1 MTKKM
6 LYILIAAAVL
16 LPSCLNDIEEV
27 PLVVE
32 DEDLQAPVNIR
43 TITGDGQIALSWPS
57 VEEAD
62 AYRLYRSATLGEVW
76 VRIVE
81 TVDTF
86 FVDENVS
93 NGLQYFYSVST
104 VGSSGLESARSEP
117 APATP
122 SVYSMLINAGL
133 EFTGSMIVELTLT
146 APASTA
152 VMRISAVPDF
162 GSTPWETYSSV
173 RTWMLT
179 EGDGPKTVYASFQDQ
194 SGALSLPVSA
204 TIELD
209 TYSAIEGLAI
219 TPEPHTYSIGA
230 TVHLAMVVEG
240 SESGGIAL
248 VEIEALD
255 AGPINLFDDG
265 RGGDPVAGD
274 GSYEADYTF
283 PSVFRGTDLIVV
295 GSFADRVGNQSVPFE
310 WSDQISF
317 TDPPEPV
324 QLIGSIDSTTS
335 MITIRWEESSE
346 DDFAAYMIYRDTQA
360 GVNDDPALF
369 VQGLDFRSQTT
380 YPDSDLDQGITY
392 YYRIYVT
399 NDLGEAVGSNEIA
412 ASTFDA
418 LPIPVTLSDPSAVG
432 SDRLTLEWTINPDSD
447 FFEYRIYR
455 DTSPGVTET
464 SELVSVLNN
473 REITWFDDTGLDN
486 GANSYYYRVLVY
498 DLGGQYSRSNEVTTA
513 TP

>member
-6 LYILIAAAVL
+6 LFILLIAAVL
-16 LPSCLNDIEEV
+16 LPSCLDDIEEV
-27 PLVVE
+27 PLEIE
-32 DEDLQAPVNIR
+32 DEGLQAPVNIR

-57 VEEAD
+57 VEEA
-62 AYRLYRSATLGEVW
+62 ASYRLYRSSTLGEAW
-76 VRIVE
+76 VRIIE

-86 FVDENVS
+86 FVDENVT
-93 NGLQYFYSVST
+93 NGLQYFYSISS
-104 VGSSGLESARSEP
+104 VGSSGVESARSEP
-117 APATP
+117 APAMP

-133 EFTGSMIVELTLT
+133 EYTGSMVVELALT

-152 VMRISAVPDF
+152 VMRISDVPDF
-162 GSTPWETYSSV
+162 GSTVWEAYSQA

-194 SGALSLPVSA
+194 SGALSPPVSA

-209 TYSAIEGLAI
+209 TYSAIEDLAI
-219 TPEPHTYSIGA
+219 TPEPHTYSVGSTI
-230 TVHLAMVVEG
+230 HLAMDVEG
-240 SESGGIAL
+240 NESGGIAS
-248 VEIEALD
+248 VEIEGLN
-255 AGPINLFDDG
+255 AGPIDLFDDG

-283 PSVFRGTDLIVV
+283 PSIFRGTDLIVV
-295 GSFADRVGNQSVPFE
+295 GSFTDRVGNQSVPLE
-310 WSDQISF
+310 WSDRISF

-324 QLIGSIDSTTS
+324 LLIGSIDSTTS
-335 MITIRWEESSE
+335 MITIRWEESQE
-346 DDFAAYMIYRDTQA
+346 TDFAAYTIFRDTQP
-360 GVNDDPALF
+360 GVTDDPALF
-369 VQGLDFRSQTT
+369 VQGLDFKSQTT
-380 YPDSDLDQGITY
+380 YPDSDLDQGVTY
-392 YYRIYVT
+392 YYRVYVT
-399 NDLGEAVGSNEIA
+399 NDLGEASGSNEIA

-418 LPIPVTLSDPSAVG
+418 LPVPVVLSDPSSIG

-447 FFEYRIYR
+447 FSEYRIYR

-464 SELVSVLNN
+464 SQLVSVLTN

-498 DLGGQYSRSNEVTTA
+498 DMGGQYSRSNEVTTA